1 MALVARGPATI
12 LGAPGAPGVH
22 RRRRAPPALRA
33 RGGGRGRALATINAP
48 GRRRVG
54 GTEIIPCARGGGR
67 GPSPATLP
75 APGR

>member
-1 MALVARGPATI
+1 VALVARGPATI

-33 RGGGRGRALATINAP
+33 RGGGRGRAHATITAP

-54 GTEIIPCARGGGR
+54 GTEITIARGGGR
-67 GPSPATLP
+67 GLSPATLP